1 MGIFDQLKDI
11 KKLKD
16 LDNQLA
22 KETFELEKNGVK
34 VVINGK
40 SEIINIVLN
49 SELDKE
55 NQEKILRDIIN
66 EISNKAKMAMA
77 QKAAQITGV
86 GF

>member
-55 NQEKILRDIIN
+55 NQEKILREIIN

>member
-55 NQEKILRDIIN
+55 NQEKILKEIIN
-66 EISNKAKMAMA
+66 EISNKAKTAMA

>member
-55 NQEKILRDIIN
+55 NQEKILKEIIN